1 MDASKRIDEKI
12 ASLPDWRGAML
23 AKVRRLVREAEPEVV
38 EEWKWMGTP
47 VWNRHGIVCLCN
59 AHKNTVKVVFAKG
72 AHLADPRGVFNS
84 ELEGNAWRGITL
96 GPGDRFDE
104 DAFKALVRAA
114 AALNATKPAARDA
127 SGATKKPA
135 AKKPA
140 VKKPAAKTPAAK
152 TPAAKKPVAK
162 KPTAKKPAAKK
173 KAGGAGR
180 G

>member
-1 MDASKRIDEKI
+1 MDASKRIDDKI
-12 ASLPDWRGAML
+12 ASLPDWRGEML
-23 AKVRRLVREAEPEVV
+23 ARVRRLVREAEPEVI

-114 AALNATKPAARDA
+114 AALNASQRAESRPIRSRKAP
-127 SGATKKPA
+127 
-135 AKKPA
+135 
-140 VKKPAAKTPAAK
+140 
-152 TPAAKKPVAK
+152 
-162 KPTAKKPAAKK
+162 K
-173 KAGGAGR
+173 KARAKS
-180 G
+180 